1 MRDMYTQQ
9 DAKFGSWL
17 LDRGYGLMIC
27 ALLLIQTIS
36 LLFTGDV
43 LLDRG
48 VRPVAESKGMEW
60 LFAGVS
66 EQFKSADAVIINLE
80 CPLTDVS
87 TPLNKRY
94 IFRADTRW
102 AKDLRKV
109 GVTHAA
115 LANNHTNDQ
124 NYQGLESTK
133 QALESADIVP
143 LGLMNRENGES
154 DHLTIP
160 SFIKKGNITVA
171 LYNAVL
177 FPLEN
182 WTNSKSRLT
191 PVQSNAFTL
200 AKSISEY
207 KKKHPDHRVIAILHW
222 GTEFQTRPSRKQ
234 QLDSRML
241 ISAGADAIIGH
252 HPHVIQ
258 PTQCIDGHPVCFSLG
273 NFVFDQKDPETRK
286 AQMAKIDI
294 SSDTIICTT
303 IDITIKE
310 NRPIIDKR

>member
-1 MRDMYTQQ
+1 
-9 DAKFGSWL
+9 
-17 LDRGYGLMIC
+17 MIC
-27 ALLLIQTIS
+27 TLLLIQTIS

-48 VRPVAESKGMEW
+48 VRPVAERRGVEW

-66 EQFKSADAVIINLE
+66 EQFKAADAVVINLE
-80 CPLTDVS
+80 CPLTDIY

-102 AKDLRKV
+102 AKDLRNV

-133 QALESADIVP
+133 QTLENADIVP
-143 LGLMNRENGES
+143 LGLMNRENEES
-154 DHLTIP
+154 GHLIIP
-160 SFIKKGNITVA
+160 SSIKKGNITVA

-182 WTNSKSRLT
+182 WTNSKYRLS
-191 PVQSNAFTL
+191 PVQANAVTL

-207 KKKHPDHRVIAILHW
+207 KKKHPDHRIVAILHW
-222 GTEFQTRPSRKQ
+222 GSEFQTSPSLKQ
-234 QLDSRML
+234 QLSARML
-241 ISAGADAIIGH
+241 LSAGADVIIGH

-258 PTQCIDGHPVCFSLG
+258 PMKYIDGHPVCFSLG
-273 NFVFDQKDPETRK
+273 NFVFDQESSEARK
-286 AQMAKIDI
+286 AQMAKVVI
-294 SSDTIICTT
+294 SPDTLICTT
-303 IDITIKE
+303 IDVDIIQ
-310 NRPIIDKR
+310 NRPIIVK

>member
-1 MRDMYTQQ
+1 MV
-9 DAKFGSWL
+9 
-17 LDRGYGLMIC
+17 C
-27 ALLLIQTIS
+27 ALLLLQSIT

-48 VRPVAESKGMEW
+48 VRPVAERRGVEW

-66 EQFKSADAVIINLE
+66 EQFKAADAVVINLE
-80 CPLTDVS
+80 CPLTDIY

-133 QALESADIVP
+133 QSLEDADIVP
-143 LGLMNRENGES
+143 LGLK
-154 DHLTIP
+154 IVP
-160 SFIKKGNITVA
+160 SCIKKGNITVA
-171 LYNAVL
+171 LFNAVL

-182 WTNSKSRLT
+182 WSNSKSRLT
-191 PVQSNAFTL
+191 PVQVETVTL
-200 AKSISEY
+200 AKTISEY
-207 KKKHPDHRVIAILHW
+207 KKKHPDHRIVAILHW
-222 GTEFQTRPSRKQ
+222 GSEFQTSPSLKQ
-234 QLDSRML
+234 QLSARML
-241 ISAGADAIIGH
+241 LSAGADVIIGH

-258 PTQCIDGHPVCFSLG
+258 PMKYIDGHPVCFSLG
-273 NFVFDQKDPETRK
+273 NFVFDQKMPEARK
-286 AQMAKIDI
+286 AQMAKVTIA
-294 SSDTIICTT
+294 SDTIVCTT
-303 IDITIKE
+303 INVKIIQ
-310 NRPIIDKR
+310 NRPIIEE

>member
-1 MRDMYTQQ
+1 M
-9 DAKFGSWL
+9 FL
-17 LDRGYGLMIC
+17 
-27 ALLLIQTIS
+27 ALFLQTIT

-48 VRPVAESKGMEW
+48 VRPVAEKNGVEW

-66 EQFKSADAVIINLE
+66 EQLKAADAVIINLE

-87 TPLNKRY
+87 TPLNKKY

-133 QALESADIVP
+133 HTLENADIVP
-143 LGLMNRENGES
+143 IGLVKSSADRDVTS
-154 DHLTIP
+154 SVQTIIP
-160 SFIKKGNITVA
+160 STIKKGDIVIA
-171 LYNAVL
+171 LFNVVL

-182 WTNSKSRLT
+182 WSNSKTRLT
-191 PVQSNAFTL
+191 PIQVEAVTL
-200 AKSISEY
+200 AKSIGEY
-207 KKKHPDHRVIAILHW
+207 KKVHPNHRIITILHW
-222 GTEFQTRPSRKQ
+222 GTEFQTSPSRKQ
-234 QLDSRML
+234 QLTARML

-258 PTQCIDGHPVCFSLG
+258 PMKYIEGRPVYYSLG
-273 NFVFDQKDPETRK
+273 NFVFDQQSLEARK
-286 AQMAKIDI
+286 GQMAKITI
-294 SSDTIICTT
+294 SSDTLVCST
-303 IDITIKE
+303 IDVNIVQ
-310 NRPIIDKR
+310 NRPIIDKK

>member
-1 MRDMYTQQ
+1 
-9 DAKFGSWL
+9 
-17 LDRGYGLMIC
+17 MIC
-27 ALLLIQTIS
+27 ALLLLQSIT

-48 VRPVAESKGMEW
+48 VRPVAERRGVEW

-66 EQFKSADAVIINLE
+66 EQFKAADAVVINLE
-80 CPLTDVS
+80 CPLTDNS

-133 QALESADIVP
+133 QSLEDAGIVP
-143 LGLMNRENGES
+143 LGLINDSANNNLS
-154 DHLTIP
+154 DKSLALTP
-160 SFIKKGNITVA
+160 SQIIKGNITVA
-171 LYNAVL
+171 LFNAVL

-182 WTNSKSRLT
+182 WSNSKSRLT
-191 PVQSNAFTL
+191 PVQVEAVTL
-200 AKSISEY
+200 AKTISEY
-207 KKKHPDHRVIAILHW
+207 KKRYPDHRIVAILHW
-222 GTEFQTRPSRKQ
+222 GTEFQTSPSLKQ
-234 QLDSRML
+234 QLSARML
-241 ISAGADAIIGH
+241 LSAGADVIIGH

-258 PTQCIDGHPVCFSLG
+258 PMKYIDGHPVCFSLG
-273 NFVFDQKDPETRK
+273 NFVFDQKMPEARK
-286 AQMAKIDI
+286 AQMAKVTIA
-294 SSDTIICTT
+294 SDTIVCTT
-303 IDITIKE
+303 INVNIFQ
-310 NRPIIDKR
+310 NRPIVEE